1 MAKTPGTATGMF
13 RIGGTGMY
21 AIPPQTSAKF
31 PEEYLE
37 RTLAEIR
44 LGESVV
50 VDAAA
55 LAVDTELNCWL
66 KPDVVIG
73 SDSVALSSS
82 VPCIGVH
89 RNERGYIVSL
99 QASKGRR
106 WRPGPKP
113 QPIEGLEWIPV
124 VEVRY

>member
-1 MAKTPGTATGMF
+1 
-13 RIGGTGMY
+13 MY

-31 PEEYLE
+31 PEEFLE
-37 RTLAEIR
+37 RTLAEIHP
-44 LGESVV
+44 GESVV

-73 SDSVALSSS
+73 SDSVGLSSS
-82 VPCIGVH
+82 VPCVTVM
-89 RNERGYIVSL
+89 RDERGYVVAL
-99 QASKGRR
+99 QGSKGRR

-113 QPIEGLEWIPV
+113 EPIGALEWIPV
-124 VEVRY
+124 VELRY

>member
-1 MAKTPGTATGMF
+1 MGTGMF

-21 AIPPQTSAKF
+21 AIPPQTSAKS
-31 PEEYLE
+31 PEEFLE

-44 LGESVV
+44 PGETVV

-66 KPDVVIG
+66 KPDVIIG
-73 SDSVALSSS
+73 SDSVGLSSS
-82 VPCIGVH
+82 VLCISVL
-89 RNERGYIVSL
+89 RDERGYIVAL
-99 QASKGRR
+99 HGCKGRR

-113 QPIEGLEWIPV
+113 EPIGGIAWIPV
-124 VEVRY
+124 VELRY

>member
-1 MAKTPGTATGMF
+1 MAKTMGTGMF

-21 AIPPQTSAKF
+21 AMPPQTSAKF
-31 PEEYLE
+31 PEEFLE

-44 LGESVV
+44 VGESVV

-66 KPDVVIG
+66 KPDVIIG
-73 SDSVALSSS
+73 SDSVGLSSA
-82 VPCIGVH
+82 VPCITVM
-89 RNERGYIVSL
+89 RDERGYIVAL
-99 QASKGRR
+99 HGSKGRR

-113 QPIEGLEWIPV
+113 EPIGGVEWIPV
-124 VEVRY
+124 IELRY